1 VTAKAAKKTKAE
13 PKLKRG
19 KAMNLYLHEPDEARI
34 RELGG
39 FIYQER
45 GKVSDSQVVKAAL
58 IAADA
63 DNRLL
68 KAFDLVKSR
77 DLRFKK

>member
-1 VTAKAAKKTKAE
+1 VTAKAAKKSKAE

-19 KAMNLYLHEPDEARI
+19 KPMNLYLHAPDEERI
-34 RELGG
+34 KELGTY
-39 FIYQER
+39 IYRER

-63 DNRLL
+63 DTRLL
-68 KAFDLVKSR
+68 KAFDVVKSR